1 VRRLAHLLLK
11 RLRKLLL
18 SPVDYRILL
27 ASIVEARECFHQ
39 QYVDGQLNLA
49 DRLHEDILE
58 RVGRLERGEYYY
70 GHNRGTASHPEGDG
84 EG

>member
-1 VRRLAHLLLK
+1 VHQLLR

-27 ASIVEARECFHQ
+27 SSIVEMRECYHEQF
-39 QYVDGQLNLA
+39 VDGQLNLA

-70 GHNRGTASHPEGDG
+70 GHNSGTASHPGGDG
-84 EG
+84 

>member
-27 ASIVEARECFHQ
+27 ASIVEARECYAE

-70 GHNRGTASHPEGDG
+70 GHNSGTASHSDGDG
-84 EG
+84 